1 MPKLINTVNTKRIV
15 INNRGPISLLGGIYG
30 PTVPMVRLTEEIAR
44 YLQAGLSVSEVEA
57 DGTVVAKL
65 DLTNYDKDLQG
76 EEIEVEAP
84 VTPKAVDTTGEII
97 EKETPKEDEQKQP
110 EVPVKEEVSVTN
122 NNNQNKNKNN
132 NFSKADTLEKK

>member
-1 MPKLINTVNTKRIV
+1 MPKIINTVNTKRIV
-15 INNRGPISLLGGIYG
+15 INNRGPISLLGGVYG

-44 YLQAGLSVSEVEA
+44 YLQAGLSVSEVDV

-76 EEIEVEAP
+76 EEIEVEVP
-84 VTPKAVDTTGEII
+84 VTPKAVDTAGEII
-97 EKETPKEDEQKQP
+97 EEETPKKAPQP
-110 EVPVKEEVSVTN
+110 EVPVKEEVVVTN

-132 NFSKADTLEKK
+132 NNFSKADTLEKK

>member
-1 MPKLINTVNTKRIV
+1 MPKIINTVNTKRIV
-15 INNRGPISLLGGIYG
+15 INNRGPISLLGGVYG

-44 YLQAGLSVSEVEA
+44 YLQAGLSVSEVDV

-84 VTPKAVDTTGEII
+84 VTPKAVDTAGEII
-97 EKETPKEDEQKQP
+97 EEETPEKAQQP
-110 EVPVKEEVSVTN
+110 LP
-122 NNNQNKNKNN
+122 
-132 NFSKADTLEKK
+132 